1 MINTVISNMKY
12 IILIV
17 SIVIILIGKI
27 GAKLDYLS
35 IKEIIINHIKCFKT
49 NDNSRWLWL
58 PILNYNLVPILLG
71 ISATLFKE
79 INTEIINIITVI
91 MSILTA
97 MLFTTL
103 TMVIDMKAKINSNN
117 SYYRTEYEISKKAI
131 IETYYTVMYE
141 IVISIIILIACLLCI
156 YIEKF
161 YFVFSLIIYSL
172 SFLPLFNLF
181 MIIKRLFK
189 VINTNINK

>member
-117 SYYRTEYEISKKAI
+117 SYYRTEYEIL
-131 IETYYTVMYE
+131 
-141 IVISIIILIACLLCI
+141 ISIIILIGFLLCI

-161 YFVFSLIIYSL
+161 FFVFSLIIYSL
-172 SFLPLFNLF
+172 SFLLLFNLF